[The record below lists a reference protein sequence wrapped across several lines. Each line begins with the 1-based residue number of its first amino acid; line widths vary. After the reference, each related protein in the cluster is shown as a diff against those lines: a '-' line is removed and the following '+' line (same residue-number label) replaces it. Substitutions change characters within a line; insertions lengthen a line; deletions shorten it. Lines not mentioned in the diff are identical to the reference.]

1 MNNSE
6 NIKKF
11 KTLIFVK
18 ASLISL
24 YLALTIPI
32 TYFSINELKFIS
44 IVIFLLG
51 LFLIISIT
59 NDYVITSDNSISYN
73 LTIDAKK
80 SLNVV
85 SRDSK
90 GQAQTYKAEV
100 TVSLTAKNDNQVIKK
115 DFIMSNNYNS
125 ESRVTRLKEIEN
137 KIINNLSS
145 IIADQIVLFLMNE

>member
-1 MNNSE
+1 M
-6 NIKKF
+6 NIKK
-11 KTLIFVK
+11 KI
-18 ASLISL
+18 
-24 YLALTIPI
+24 
-32 TYFSINELKFIS
+32 
-44 IVIFLLG
+44 G
-51 LFLIISIT
+51 LFYIYIFILLNACGYQPIYSKKELNFNIDSISFVSLNLQVNRIL
-59 NDYVITSDNSISYN
+59 NQKLKKYINSDDNSISYN

-125 ESRVTRLKEIEN
+125 ESSVTRLKEIEN

>member
-1 MNNSE
+1 M
-6 NIKKF
+6 NIKK
-11 KTLIFVK
+11 KI
-18 ASLISL
+18 
-24 YLALTIPI
+24 
-32 TYFSINELKFIS
+32 
-44 IVIFLLG
+44 G
-51 LFLIISIT
+51 LFYIYIFILLNACGYQPIYSKKELNFNIDSISFVSLDLQVNKIL
-59 NDYVITSDNSISYN
+59 NQKLKKYINSDDNSISYN

-115 DFIMSNNYNS
+115 DFIISNNYNS
-125 ESRVTRLKEIEN
+125 ESSVTRLKEIEN

>member
-1 MNNSE
+1 M
-6 NIKKF
+6 NIKK
-11 KTLIFVK
+11 KI
-18 ASLISL
+18 
-24 YLALTIPI
+24 
-32 TYFSINELKFIS
+32 
-44 IVIFLLG
+44 G
-51 LFLIISIT
+51 LFYIYIFILLNACGYQPIYSKKELNFNIDSISFVSLDLQVNKIL
-59 NDYVITSDNSISYN
+59 NQKLKKYINSDDNSISYN

-125 ESRVTRLKEIEN
+125 ESSVTRLKEIEN

>member
-1 MNNSE
+1 M
-6 NIKKF
+6 NIKK
-11 KTLIFVK
+11 KI
-18 ASLISL
+18 
-24 YLALTIPI
+24 
-32 TYFSINELKFIS
+32 
-44 IVIFLLG
+44 G
-51 LFLIISIT
+51 LFYLYIFILLNACGYQPIYSKKELNFNIDSISFVSLNLQVNRIL
-59 NDYVITSDNSISYN
+59 NQKLKKYINSDDNSISYN

-125 ESRVTRLKEIEN
+125 ESSVTRLKEIEN

>member
-1 MNNSE
+1 M
-6 NIKKF
+6 NIKK
-11 KTLIFVK
+11 KI
-18 ASLISL
+18 
-24 YLALTIPI
+24 
-32 TYFSINELKFIS
+32 
-44 IVIFLLG
+44 G
-51 LFLIISIT
+51 LFYIYIFILLNACGYQPIYSKKELNFNIDSISFVSLDLQVNKIL
-59 NDYVITSDNSISYN
+59 NQKLKKYINSDDNSISYN

-125 ESRVTRLKEIEN
+125 ESSVTRLKEIEN
-137 KIINNLSS
+137 KIINNFDL
-145 IIADQIVLFLMNE
+145 

>member
-1 MNNSE
+1 M
-6 NIKKF
+6 NIKK
-11 KTLIFVK
+11 KIGLLYIYIFILLNACGYQPIYSKKELNFNIDSISFV
-18 ASLISL
+18 SLDLQVNKIL
-24 YLALTIPI
+24 NQKLKKY
-32 TYFSINELKFIS
+32 INS
-44 IVIFLLG
+44 
-51 LFLIISIT
+51 
-59 NDYVITSDNSISYN
+59 DDNSISYN

-125 ESRVTRLKEIEN
+125 ESSVTRLKEIEN

>member
-1 MNNSE
+1 MFYIYIFILLNACGYQPIYSKKELNFNIDSISFVSLDLQVNKILNQKLKKYINS
-6 NIKKF
+6 
-11 KTLIFVK
+11 
-18 ASLISL
+18 
-24 YLALTIPI
+24 
-32 TYFSINELKFIS
+32 
-44 IVIFLLG
+44 
-51 LFLIISIT
+51 
-59 NDYVITSDNSISYN
+59 DDNSISYN

-125 ESRVTRLKEIEN
+125 ESSVTRLKEIEN

>member
-1 MNNSE
+1 M
-6 NIKKF
+6 NIKK
-11 KTLIFVK
+11 KI
-18 ASLISL
+18 
-24 YLALTIPI
+24 
-32 TYFSINELKFIS
+32 
-44 IVIFLLG
+44 G
-51 LFLIISIT
+51 LFYIYIFILLNACGYQPIYSKKELNFNIDSISFVSLDLQVNKIL
-59 NDYVITSDNSISYN
+59 NQKLKKYINSDDNSISYN

-125 ESRVTRLKEIEN
+125 ESSVSRLKEIEN

>member
-1 MNNSE
+1 M
-6 NIKKF
+6 NIKK
-11 KTLIFVK
+11 KI
-18 ASLISL
+18 
-24 YLALTIPI
+24 
-32 TYFSINELKFIS
+32 
-44 IVIFLLG
+44 G
-51 LFLIISIT
+51 LFYIYIFILLNACGYQPIYSKKELNFNIYSISFVSLDLQVNKIL
-59 NDYVITSDNSISYN
+59 NQKLKKYINSDDNSISYN

-100 TVSLTAKNDNQVIKK
+100 TVSLTAKNDSQVIKK

-125 ESRVTRLKEIEN
+125 ESSVTRLKEIEN

>member
-1 MNNSE
+1 MLKKYINS
-6 NIKKF
+6 
-11 KTLIFVK
+11 
-18 ASLISL
+18 
-24 YLALTIPI
+24 
-32 TYFSINELKFIS
+32 
-44 IVIFLLG
+44 
-51 LFLIISIT
+51 
-59 NDYVITSDNSISYN
+59 DDNSISYN

-125 ESRVTRLKEIEN
+125 ESSVTRLKEIEN